1 MKLIGVS
8 PKNMGGLIGSRIV
21 QAMKL
26 YQPSRNSER
35 DDGRFVVS
43 YVFFLVNLVSW
54 LVRPTLCLIPLIR

>member
-43 YVFFLVNLVSW
+43 YVFFSSK
-54 LVRPTLCLIPLIR
+54 PG